1 MQIHELNTFV
11 GTASSSD
18 YLAIDSGT
26 TTTKISATNLTSI
39 VSVPVTDVQVNGTSV
54 VSSKIGNIQ
63 DSDFLSAATIAKW
76 DAILGI

>member
-1 MQIHELNTFV
+1 MQIHELNNFV

-39 VSVPVTDVQVNGTSV
+39 VSIPVTDVQVNGTSV
-54 VSSKIGNIQ
+54 VTSTVGNIQ

-76 DAILGI
+76 DTILGL